1 MNLLTHVFYL
11 ISTAL
16 LIPVMLALL
25 WSLFQVLLILGQAF
39 REYLQRSRD
48 RAICSA
54 WEQVLSQR
62 AARLPQLPSPGLVS
76 RTLAA
81 LQAAAQDPLLL
92 EKHVQEAENAWRD
105 ELERITALA
114 RRGPAL
120 GLMGTLIPLGPALV
134 GLAAGDLQMM
144 SENLVLAFATTV
156 VGLLVGTLAGWLA
169 STKRRWYRRDAGLVA
184 FTASR
189 LFEGLSGES
198 ASAAWSG
205 ERARRAGVI
214 ESPPGWADRSQ
225 VKGKA
230 CASAAVPAAYSE
242 EN

>member
-39 REYLQRSRD
+39 REFLQRSRD
-48 RAICSA
+48 TAVRAD
-54 WEQVLSQR
+54 WEQALSQR
-62 AARLPQLPSPGLVS
+62 PARPPQWPSPGLLS
-76 RTLAA
+76 RTMAA

-92 EKHVQEAENAWRD
+92 EKHVQDAENAWRD

-134 GLAAGDLQMM
+134 GLAAGDLQRM

-156 VGLLVGTLAGWLA
+156 VGLLVGTLAGALA
-169 STKRRWYRRDAGLVA
+169 STKRRWYRQDAGLVA

-189 LFEGLSGES
+189 LSEGLGES
-198 ASAAWSG
+198 GSGAWSVP
-205 ERARRAGVI
+205 RARGAGVS
-214 ESPPGWADRSQ
+214 ESQAGWADPSQ
-225 VKGKA
+225 GQA
-230 CASAAVPAAYSE
+230 CVSAAVTAACSE